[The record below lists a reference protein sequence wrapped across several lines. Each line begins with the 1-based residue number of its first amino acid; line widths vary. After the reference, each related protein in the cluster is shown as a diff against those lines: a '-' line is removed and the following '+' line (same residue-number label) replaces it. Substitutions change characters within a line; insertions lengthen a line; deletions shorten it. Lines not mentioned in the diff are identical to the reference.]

1 MIRTRTVS
9 AILLLVLTSG
19 ALSACGKKGPLE
31 HPTTSSPS
39 TTATPEADDKD
50 EKQDQGNTTP

>member
-1 MIRTRTVS
+1 
-9 AILLLVLTSG
+9 VLTSG